1 MLKLNFSLSEGSRT
15 HNHRIITENL
25 PLLILQIVATSRV
38 INLLFSQKYQALQ
51 ITQSDPTAVLRHF
64 LLISK
69 TWLSLKN
76 IAGDTVPEFYSI
88 WIPFSQE
95 LLHASKNWPEWQQQ
109 VWGQSLSHRTS
120 MHAGE
125 KKKNNNKS
133 NQQNQSGELF
143 LEHVCSEISE
153 TGSVSY
159 TGCGVL
165 ALANQCSPSCSFCSL
180 EWWEENRRNWEDL

>member
-1 MLKLNFSLSEGSRT
+1 MQKLNFSLSEGSRT

-109 VWGQSLSHRTS
+109 YGVNHWVIEPLCMQG
-120 MHAGE
+120 

>member
-125 KKKNNNKS
+125 KKK
-133 NQQNQSGELF
+133 QQQIKPTKPEWRA
-143 LEHVCSEISE
+143 
-153 TGSVSY
+153 VSW
-159 TGCGVL
+159 TCMFR
-165 ALANQCSPSCSFCSL
+165 NFWNWFCQLHWLWCASL
-180 EWWEENRRNWEDL
+180 G